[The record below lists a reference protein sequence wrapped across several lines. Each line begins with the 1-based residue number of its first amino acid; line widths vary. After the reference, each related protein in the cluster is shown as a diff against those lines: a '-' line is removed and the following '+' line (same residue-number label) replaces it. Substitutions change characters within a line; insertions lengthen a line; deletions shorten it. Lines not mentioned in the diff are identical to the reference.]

1 MKIDEKSLGIKLL
14 KRKEEI
20 IMNLKNGIKPEP
32 QETFGNMIFMG
43 LNREKMYFDREKG
56 QRTDKLEARIY
67 NVASSVQQGQIEVTL
82 PDYVDLKEIDF
93 NKPVELVNPRI
104 TARAQANG
112 NFANIVYT
120 LNAEDIV
127 EAGHKSSFDA
137 KPKETKEPVTAGSDK
152 K

>member
-1 MKIDEKSLGIKLL
+1 
-14 KRKEEI
+14 
-20 IMNLKNGIKPEP
+20 MNLKNGIKPEP

-56 QRTDKLEARIY
+56 ERTDKLEARIY

-112 NFANIVYT
+112 NFANIIYT
-120 LNAEDIV
+120 LLAEDIV
-127 EAGHKSSFDA
+127 ETGHKSNSNFEPKA
-137 KPKETKEPVTAGSDK
+137 KDKELVTAGSDK

>member
-1 MKIDEKSLGIKLL
+1 
-14 KRKEEI
+14 
-20 IMNLKNGIKPEP
+20 MNLKNGIKPEP

-56 QRTDKLEARIY
+56 ERTDKLEARIY

-112 NFANIVYT
+112 NFANIIYT
-120 LNAEDIV
+120 LLAEDIV
-127 EAGHKSSFDA
+127 ETGHKSNSNFEPKA
-137 KPKETKEPVTAGSDK
+137 KEQKEPVTAGSDK